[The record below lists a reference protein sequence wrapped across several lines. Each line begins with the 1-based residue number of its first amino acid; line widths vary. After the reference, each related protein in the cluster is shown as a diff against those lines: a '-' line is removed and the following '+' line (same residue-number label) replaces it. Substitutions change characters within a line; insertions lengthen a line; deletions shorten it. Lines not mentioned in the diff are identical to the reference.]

1 MPANWSPKDLTF
13 EFISHRYTLR
23 AKSNILNVFPNSKL
37 PMNEEDRKFKYGQ
50 FGYGK
55 YIYSPEEINELREFF
70 SK

>member
-1 MPANWSPKDLTF
+1 MIDFIPKQVF
-13 EFISHRYTLR
+13 
-23 AKSNILNVFPNSKL
+23 NVFPNIKL

-70 SK
+70 LNKTEEYFPGAKIEYFI